1 MQGMRRHAPARGRR
15 PNHGQARL
23 MNDHSN
29 YPSPADLP
37 AIIEHIPAVVFR
49 LSHRQDQWRTW
60 FVTEN
65 VSMYGYSA
73 DDFMSGRVRWFDLV
87 HPDDKVLLSKTVTDY
102 EAHNIN
108 SFKLYY
114 RLITKN
120 GDSIPVTEYNTVNR
134 SSEGE
139 VICYDTVIVS
149 SSQGEQNRRLIDDH
163 YRQQLVLNDILLSL
177 QDSDLS
183 HALQIILDRTGAYL
197 DTSRAL
203 LFKDS
208 PDHKTC
214 KIIYEWCNKD
224 ITSVKDLD
232 YSITYETGMPEIY
245 VALQTTG
252 SLIINYG
259 EIPEKCKE
267 EFEAEGLVASAI
279 FAIYLEGDHFGFVC
293 FDDCVVER
301 VWDEDTIRFL
311 KNISNL
317 ISNVVARQ
325 AAAEKLARNQ
335 KTYETVL
342 DHVDSFIFVTHPE
355 TLEIIFANQSFKRA
369 FGKDCTGRKADSYL
383 PLSSLPRQASKNGAG
398 HTAYPELYCERSD
411 QWLAVSSE
419 VMTWVDG
426 APVLLFN
433 CYDVTAKKLFADTL
447 EERIRERTKELQ
459 MMTETAEK
467 ARARAEDAT
476 QAKSQFLAN
485 MSHEIRTPM
494 NAILGLS
501 ELLGEAGLSGVQL
514 EHVKNIRRSS
524 AILLNIINDI
534 LDISKLDAGRLSLVE
549 VNYNLLQTI
558 DHVSSLIR
566 GMADAKKI
574 QFRFKAENPLDVCLY
589 GDDIRL
595 RQILI
600 NLLSNAVKYTEEG
613 YVELNVALRED
624 VMVFTI
630 TDTGIGIHEDALSSI
645 FEPFS
650 QTDIHKNR
658 KIQGTGL
665 GLPICRNLVELMGG
679 TIAVQSEYGKGST
692 FTVTLPRK
700 AGDAASLE
708 SEAAVPET
716 HIQAPEARVLVVD
729 DIEVNLYVAEAM
741 LEEFGVKPVLAPS
754 GAEAVR
760 IVRERDFDLIFMD
773 HMMPGMDGIESTRAI
788 RALGG
793 KYAAI
798 PIVALTAN
806 VVAEARHAFDE
817 AGMNDFLSKPI
828 EAHKLAAMLEKWLP
842 PDKVSKA

>member
-1 MQGMRRHAPARGRR
+1 MTDISNDP
-15 PNHGQARL
+15 RL
-23 MNDHSN
+23 
-29 YPSPADLP
+29 AELP
-37 AIIEHIPAVVFR
+37 EIIEHIPAVVFR
-49 LSHRQDQWRTW
+49 LSHKEDQWRTW
-60 FVTEN
+60 FVTDN
-65 VSMYGYSA
+65 ISMYGYSA
-73 DDFMSGRVRWFDLV
+73 EDFMSDRVRWFDLV
-87 HPDDKVLLSKTVTDY
+87 HPDDKVLLSKTVSDY

-108 SFKLYY
+108 SFRLYY
-114 RLITKN
+114 RLVTKS
-120 GDSIPVTEYNTVNR
+120 GDSIPVTEYNTINR
-134 SSEGE
+134 GKDGSI
-139 VICYDTVIVS
+139 ICYDTVIVS
-149 SSQGEQNRRLIDDH
+149 SAQNEQNLRLIDDH
-163 YRQQLVLNDILLSL
+163 YRQQLVMNDILLSL

-208 PDHKTC
+208 PDHTTC

-224 ITSVKDLD
+224 IASVKALD

-252 SLIINYG
+252 NLIINYG
-259 EIPEKCKE
+259 EIPENCKE
-267 EFEAEGLVASAI
+267 EFDAEGLVASAI
-279 FAIYLEGDHFGFVC
+279 FAVYLGGDHFGFVC

-301 VWDEDTIRFL
+301 VWDEDTVRFL

-325 AAAEKLARNQ
+325 AAADQLARNQ
-335 KTYETVL
+335 KAYETVL
-342 DHVDSFIFVTHPE
+342 NHVDSFIFVTHPE
-355 TLEIIFANQSFKRA
+355 TMEIVFANESFKKT
-369 FGKDCTGRKADSYL
+369 FGEDSTGRKADAYL
-383 PLSSLPRQASKNGAG
+383 PLSSLPGQASKNGAG
-398 HTAYPELYCERSD
+398 HTAYPELYCARSD

-419 VMTWVDG
+419 SMTWVDG
-426 APVLLFN
+426 NPVLLFN

-447 EERIRERTKELQ
+447 EARIQERTKELQ
-459 MMTETAEK
+459 LMTETAEK
-467 ARARAEDAT
+467 ARERAEGAT

-501 ELLGEAGLSGVQL
+501 ELLSEAGLSGVQL

-558 DHVSSLIR
+558 DHVSSLVR

-574 QFRFKAENPLDVCLY
+574 EFRFKTANSLDVCLY

-600 NLLSNAVKYTEEG
+600 NLLSNAVKYTAEG
-613 YVELNVALRED
+613 HVELGVELCED
-624 VMVFTI
+624 TMLFTI
-630 TDTGIGIHEDALSSI
+630 ADTGIGIHEDALNAI

-658 KIQGTGL
+658 NIQGTGL
-665 GLPICRNLVELMGG
+665 GLPICRNLVHLMGG
-679 TIAVQSEYGKGST
+679 SLAVRSEYGKGST
-692 FTVTLPRK
+692 FAVTIPRV
-700 AGDAASLE
+700 AGDPACLE
-708 SEAAVPET
+708 NDSVPEA
-716 HIQAPEARVLVVD
+716 HIQAPGARILVVD

-741 LEEFGVKPVLAPS
+741 LEEFGVKPTLASS
-754 GAEAVR
+754 GAEALRVVR
-760 IVRERDFDLIFMD
+760 DEDFDLIFMD
-773 HMMPGMDGIESTRAI
+773 HMMPGMDGIESTKAI

-793 KYAAI
+793 KYASV

-806 VVAEARHAFDE
+806 VVAEARRAFDE
-817 AGMNDFLSKPI
+817 AGMNDFISKPI
-828 EAHKLAAMLEKWLP
+828 EAHKLGALLEKWLP
-842 PDKVSKA
+842 PDKVAKA